1 MEQKTKLYLVIPCY
15 NEEKVIGK
23 TAEVLL
29 RKMQQMQEKS
39 LISGGKIV
47 FVNDGS
53 KDKTWSMIE
62 QLHRDNPV
70 FEVVNLSRN
79 RGHQNALLAGLMTV
93 KNYADAVVSM
103 DADLQDDVDVLDEFV
118 GRFQE
123 GYDIV
128 YGVRSTRQKDTYFK
142 KHSAMFF
149 YRLMHMLGVEVV
161 SNHADYRLLSRR
173 VLMELENYREVNLFL
188 RGIVPLVGFESTNV
202 YYERHERFAGE
213 SKYPLKKMISFAV
226 DGITSLSSKPIHL
239 ISLAGIGI
247 FFFTV
252 IYVFYLMIGHFFFGR
267 AVQGWTSLM
276 VSIWGV
282 GGLELLAIGIIGE
295 YVGKTYLETKSRP
308 RYIVKEYLKEEEEGN
323 EQA

>member
-1 MEQKTKLYLVIPCY
+1 MKKAILLVSFGTAYQEARDNSLECIARDLEMAGGIPLYQAYTSRMVVEKLSRKGIQVNTVGQAVKQVLSDGVSCLFVIPSHMIPGIEY
-15 NEEKVIGK
+15 Q
-23 TAEVLL
+23 
-29 RKMQQMQEKS
+29 KM
-39 LISGGKIV
+39 
-47 FVNDGS
+47 
-53 KDKTWSMIE
+53 
-62 QLHRDNPV
+62 
-70 FEVVNLSRN
+70 
-79 RGHQNALLAGLMTV
+79 
-93 KNYADAVVSM
+93 
-103 DADLQDDVDVLDEFV
+103 
-118 GRFQE
+118 
-123 GYDIV
+123 
-128 YGVRSTRQKDTYFK
+128 VR
-142 KHSAMFF
+142 
-149 YRLMHMLGVEVV
+149 
-161 SNHADYRLLSRR
+161 
-173 VLMELENYREVNLFL
+173 ELENYREVNLFL

-252 IYVFYLMIGHFFFGR
+252 IYVLYLMIGHFFFGR

>member
-1 MEQKTKLYLVIPCY
+1 
-15 NEEKVIGK
+15 
-23 TAEVLL
+23 
-29 RKMQQMQEKS
+29 
-39 LISGGKIV
+39 
-47 FVNDGS
+47 
-53 KDKTWSMIE
+53 
-62 QLHRDNPV
+62 
-70 FEVVNLSRN
+70 
-79 RGHQNALLAGLMTV
+79 
-93 KNYADAVVSM
+93 
-103 DADLQDDVDVLDEFV
+103 
-118 GRFQE
+118 
-123 GYDIV
+123 
-128 YGVRSTRQKDTYFK
+128 
-142 KHSAMFF
+142 
-149 YRLMHMLGVEVV
+149 MLGVEVV